1 VSAALIESR
10 GARAVSTS
18 SQPPSVVKPT
28 PWKPARQT
36 GERRHAGRHRD
47 VRPTRHNVEP
57 SERHART
64 GWAASPETPRAS
76 ILSSLGC
83 RSPRRGL
90 TPALLMRGP
99 IRRRRR
105 RGGPWSAAR
114 PGRGQPSNHV
124 QLPQRSEG
132 VEWPR
137 EDPGRSLGEH
147 ARRGSRPARSHQKP
161 GTVPSARFPRCGDVD
176 HRGCAGG
183 LTRHG
188 SCVAAALGVVP
199 VPRGGRKF
207 VTRLLN
213 TPKVNVTHAL
223 ARKKSTSQN
232 GGNP

>member
-137 EDPGRSLGEH
+137 EDRAATSASTPEGVRDQLEAIKNREQYHQPDSL
-147 ARRGSRPARSHQKP
+147 
-161 GTVPSARFPRCGDVD
+161 
-176 HRGCAGG
+176 
-183 LTRHG
+183 
-188 SCVAAALGVVP
+188 AAA
-199 VPRGGRKF
+199 
-207 VTRLLN
+207 TSSIAD
-213 TPKVNVTHAL
+213 AL
-223 ARKKSTSQN
+223 A
-232 GGNP
+232 G